1 MLFKSGR
8 FASKHQSPFWQQC
21 LLVYTL
27 IRCCCTYLGNSSK
40 HFFKWAIPGLFSL
53 FSSFQYSWQ
62 LMFDIS
68 FCRWLDSNCRP
79 LELEA
84 TALPTEPQPLP
95 KHFLPLQMVLR
106 LTAVALFKATLIRT
120 LEIIWIRKS
129 RWTFYFKYSPKKC
142 LLICSWT
149 CCKTFQITDNSNQQN
164 STLL

>member
-1 MLFKSGR
+1 MRL
-8 FASKHQSPFWQQC
+8 
-21 LLVYTL
+21 
-27 IRCCCTYLGNSSK
+27 
-40 HFFKWAIPGLFSL
+40 FFKMGHSRPFFIIFVFSI
-53 FSSFQYSWQ
+53 Q
-62 LMFDIS
+62 LTVNVWYKFLPMTGF
-68 FCRWLDSNCRP
+68 
-79 LELEA
+79 ELQTSRIGSHRSTNLA
-84 TALPTEPQPLP
+84 TTTAQT
-95 KHFLPLQMVLR
+95 FLPLQMVLR